1 MIWKALSDPT
11 RRSILNLLRSAPR
24 TTGEISDQFK
34 NDLSRF
40 AVMKHLGVLEKAGLI
55 TIKREGKFRY
65 NYLNPRPIQ
74 TTYEQWVSN
83 LTQLSFYTEP
93 TTRKMGKNKKSIHSS
108 KVNLA
113 VTLDASKKVVWK
125 HLTKDVSRWWLKEC
139 YSHPKTKKVILELKP
154 GGLLYED
161 ISSKEG
167 FVWATVTG
175 IHIENTLLLKGQV
188 PSILGGPALS
198 FVNISLESIGRQTH
212 LRVTEVIL
220 GEVSDNLLNSLNN
233 HWTTLL
239 EKGLRPLIEKKK

>member
-34 NDLSRF
+34 PNLSRF
-40 AVMKHLGVLEKAGLI
+40 AVMKHLSVLEKADLI

-65 NYLNPRPIQ
+65 NYLNPKPIQ
-74 TTYEQWVSN
+74 NTYEEWVSN

-108 KVNLA
+108 KVDLTFTYKA
-113 VTLDASKKVVWK
+113 TKKVVWQN
-125 HLTKDVSRWWLKEC
+125 LTQNVSEWWLEDC
-139 YSHPKTKKVILELKP
+139 FTHPKTKKVILELKP

-167 FVWATVTG
+167 FVWATITG
-175 IHIENTLLLKGQV
+175 IHQENTLLLKGQV
-188 PSILGGPALS
+188 PADFGGPALS
-198 FVNISLESIGRQTH
+198 FLNLSLESKGQQTT
-212 LRVTEVIL
+212 LQVTEVLL
-220 GEVSDNLLNSLNN
+220 GEVSDNLLNSLTN
-233 HWTTLL
+233 HWTKLFDV
-239 EKGLRPLIEKKK
+239 GLRAIVEK

>member
-24 TTGEISDQFK
+24 TTGEISDQF
-34 NDLSRF
+34 DLSRF
-40 AVMKHLGVLEKAGLI
+40 AIMKHLGVLEKADLI

-65 NYLNPRPIQ
+65 NYLNPKPIQ
-74 TTYEQWVSN
+74 NTYEEWVSN

-108 KVNLA
+108 KVDLVFTYKA
-113 VTLDASKKVVWK
+113 TKKVVWQN
-125 HLTKDVSRWWLKEC
+125 LTQKTSSWWMKDC
-139 YSHPKTKKVILELKP
+139 FTHPKTKKVILELKP

-175 IHIENTLLLKGQV
+175 IHHENTLLLKGQV
-188 PSILGGPALS
+188 PMDFGGPALS
-198 FVNISLESIGRQTH
+198 FLNISLESKGRQTT
-212 LRVTEVIL
+212 LRVTDVIL
-220 GEVSDNLLNSLNN
+220 GEVSDNLLNSLTK
-233 HWTTLL
+233 HWTKLFDV
-239 EKGLRPLIEKKK
+239 GLRALIEK